1 MKKKIPRKKMV
12 KDEVV
17 DVRNAHLGPP
27 QAKIPSELQ
36 INCGYDLFQNFQPF
50 FFSWRS
56 GLNQTPSILQG
67 PSNWTSPQIQPQ
79 AYIFIMV
86 NYGQCDR
93 CVHLDFFIDFIY
105 LGTAHYK
112 YGNIVSVGDII
123 GGDDTTR

>member
-1 MKKKIPRKKMV
+1 MVNGIKIIFIYIKKKPHDLNEKKIPRKKMV

-67 PSNWTSPQIQPQ
+67 PSN
-79 AYIFIMV
+79 
-86 NYGQCDR
+86 
-93 CVHLDFFIDFIY
+93 
-105 LGTAHYK
+105 
-112 YGNIVSVGDII
+112 
-123 GGDDTTR
+123 